1 MANKNEMSYVLNMG
15 KALSA
20 WRDENTDKRSVIL
33 LASSERE
40 DGGEDG
46 RTVAVYTDGS
56 MAQQANL
63 LCAVIEKNRDFR
75 EAIKMA
81 AQLYDHKHR
90 RG

>member
-1 MANKNEMSYVLNMG
+1 MSYVLNMG

-20 WRDENTDKRSVIL
+20 WRDENTDKSSVIL